1 MSIAAT
7 RVETWPEPRIERL
20 QPWIAALFSALLHL
34 LMLLILLYASKPI
47 VTTSQSAAGGS
58 RVKVDFI
65 GEPRQSEQPTQVAQN
80 PPPKQAPVPPPPAT
94 SRVQSTLV
102 EHADNPLPPDTPHLP
117 DPVPRPSVPQP
128 QPPSPQDDPAPSQ
141 AQQPA
146 TSPPPS
152 ARRRPETWT
161 GRPPGM
167 IEEDAA
173 PENAGPD
180 DSPAINNGRGRDVT
194 AAGPSMELGGYLV
207 YYEVL
212 SEDKL
217 RVWAGQGIKELFIP
231 LPGTRYYMICPLEI
245 ALKHG
250 SGKCR
255 ALEPNS
261 PEMETIGDAR
271 KVVTM
276 LQVYK
281 QGELV
286 WRGPGPY
293 K

>member
-1 MSIAAT
+1 MSTAAT
-7 RVETWPEPRIERL
+7 AMETWAEPRIERL

-65 GEPRQSEQPTQVAQN
+65 GEPRQSEQPTQTPQD
-80 PPPKQAPVPPPPAT
+80 PPPQAPVKPPLARSP
-94 SRVQSTLV
+94 VQSTLV
-102 EHADNPLPPDTPHLP
+102 EHADHPVPPDAPS
-117 DPVPRPSVPQP
+117 PVRRPSEPLP

-146 TSPPPS
+146 TAPPPS

-173 PENAGPD
+173 PENAGLT

-217 RVWAGQGIKELFIP
+217 RAWAEQGIKELFIP
-231 LPGTRYYMICPLEI
+231 LPGTRYYMICSLEI
-245 ALKHG
+245 ALKRG

-261 PEMETIGDAR
+261 PEMEGIGDAR